1 MEETNIA
8 LFLAD
13 FDHQVVQ
20 IGKIYERLNKKSKT
34 LSNNQIASEAVE
46 SAGYWLHNLYCAY
59 EELFKIVSSFWEN
72 NISDDGR
79 FHQSLIRRML
89 LNIEGVRP
97 SLLSEKAFKHLDELR
112 SFRHV
117 FRHAYSYGLD
127 DERVIHLI
135 NKVLREKKTTLQEL
149 RGFKEKVS
157 TLMASREDHLRA
169 ADVTDKK

>member
-1 MEETNIA
+1 MEETKIA

-20 IGKIYERLNKKSKT
+20 IEKIYERLEIKSKA
-34 LSNNQIASEAVE
+34 LSKNKVTSEAVE

-59 EELFKIVSSFWEN
+59 EDLFKIISSFWEN
-72 NISDDGR
+72 NIRDNGS

-97 SLLSEKAFKHLDELR
+97 SLFSEKAFTQLDELR

-135 NKVLREKKTTLQEL
+135 NRILNNKSIPLVEIQR
-149 RGFKEKVS
+149 FKEKVT
-157 TLMASREDHLRA
+157 TLIASREDRL
-169 ADVTDKK
+169 

>member
-1 MEETNIA
+1 MEETKIA

-13 FDHQVVQ
+13 FDHQVAQ
-20 IGKIYERLNKKSKT
+20 INNIYERLEIKSKA
-34 LSNNQIASEAVE
+34 LSKNKVASETVE

-59 EELFKIVSSFWEN
+59 EDLFKIVSSFWEN
-72 NISDDGR
+72 NIRDDGS

-97 SLLSEKAFKHLDELR
+97 SLLSEKAFTHLDELR

-135 NKVLREKKTTLQEL
+135 NRILNNKNIPLVEIQR
-149 RGFKEKVS
+149 FKEKVT
-157 TLMASREDHLRA
+157 TLIALREDSP
-169 ADVTDKK
+169 

>member
-1 MEETNIA
+1 MEETKIA

-13 FDHQVVQ
+13 FDYQAVQ
-20 IGKIYERLNKKSKT
+20 IEKIYERLEIKSKA
-34 LSNNQIASEAVE
+34 LSKNKVTSETVE

-59 EELFKIVSSFWEN
+59 EDLFKMVSSFWEN
-72 NISDDGR
+72 NIRDDR
-79 FHQSLIRRML
+79 SFHQSLIRRML

-135 NKVLREKKTTLQEL
+135 NRILNHKNIPLEEIKR
-149 RGFKEKVS
+149 FKEKVT
-157 TLMASREDHLRA
+157 TLIGSREDRL
-169 ADVTDKK
+169 